1 MSHPSTK
8 KPITTP
14 GIPKLIWNSI
24 TLPTPND
31 VLGER
36 RRPVIFE
43 TICGLPANT
52 GFSGQKTRGT
62 RESSPS
68 QTDSPLEVVH
78 LALLNSLSRQPD
90 EIVLIE
96 PFIKRHQ
103 VCSVGWVK
111 PFKLS
116 NRVNDAIDS
125 RLERC
130 SAPHLITDVIAV
142 LKVSLRRCS
151 NSKIQRR

>member
-31 VLGER
+31 VVGES

-52 GFSGQKTRGT
+52 GFSGQKARGT
-62 RESSPS
+62 RDE
-68 QTDSPLEVVH
+68 Q
-78 LALLNSLSRQPD
+78 SLPD
-90 EIVLIE
+90 
-96 PFIKRHQ
+96 
-103 VCSVGWVK
+103 
-111 PFKLS
+111 
-116 NRVNDAIDS
+116 
-125 RLERC
+125 
-130 SAPHLITDVIAV
+130 
-142 LKVSLRRCS
+142 
-151 NSKIQRR
+151 